1 MEGNGQT
8 ELVEALTGM
17 GGYAS
22 GTIEIAG
29 KNIKGSSVAA
39 IRGMKVA
46 HIPEDRMTMGIAPKL
61 SLTENMIAD
70 KLNWKTFFRHGII
83 NRKAV
88 RNYGDEMVEQYQV
101 LCKSQDVSIDSL
113 SGGNIQKVVLARELS
128 GDPQVIIA
136 DQPTRGVDVG
146 ATEFIRKRLVESRD
160 AGNGV
165 ILVTSDL
172 NEVLGLSDSLLVFY
186 EGKIAAYIKDT
197 ASITE
202 EELGTYM
209 LGIQKQTEEEIRE
222 ACHEQ

>member
-1 MEGNGQT
+1 MILGENGKRAVDRISFSLRKGEILGIAGVEGNGQT

-88 RNYGDEMVEQYQV
+88 RNY
-101 LCKSQDVSIDSL
+101 
-113 SGGNIQKVVLARELS
+113 
-128 GDPQVIIA
+128 
-136 DQPTRGVDVG
+136 
-146 ATEFIRKRLVESRD
+146 
-160 AGNGV
+160 
-165 ILVTSDL
+165 
-172 NEVLGLSDSLLVFY
+172 
-186 EGKIAAYIKDT
+186 
-197 ASITE
+197 
-202 EELGTYM
+202 
-209 LGIQKQTEEEIRE
+209 
-222 ACHEQ
+222 

>member
-1 MEGNGQT
+1 MIDGSAPAASIQDNLISTCYEQPKYSGKIFLKQNVIREESQ
-8 ELVEALTGM
+8 EL
-17 GGYAS
+17 
-22 GTIEIAG
+22 IERFS
-29 KNIKGSSVAA
+29 IKTQSEKE
-39 IRGMKVA
+39 KVSA
-46 HIPEDRMTMGIAPKL
+46 
-61 SLTENMIAD
+61 
-70 KLNWKTFFRHGII
+70 
-83 NRKAV
+83 
-88 RNYGDEMVEQYQV
+88 
-101 LCKSQDVSIDSL
+101 L

-146 ATEFIRKRLVESRD
+146 ATEFIRKRLVEARD

-186 EGKIAAYIKDT
+186 EGRIAAYIKDT
-197 ASITE
+197 TSMTE